1 VKLYKILI
9 ADDEYLERKAL
20 GIILEDKVQL
30 NEIEIVGF
38 ASNGNEVVK
47 MAREREPDI
56 IFMDIKMLGLN
67 GLNAIKMIKEYLHDV
82 KFVILTAYDEF
93 DYAHKA
99 LELNIDEYLLKPVR
113 PDKIREVVE
122 NLVEEI
128 KISRKEEE
136 MKQDIK
142 EKLNMV
148 LPYIKMSFV
157 FDLIFLNIDTIEEI
171 KSRTQFFDIEDMPS
185 AVMIADIDKFAR
197 TTSGENEV
205 QRQLMKKEVFSVI
218 KKFGEKYP
226 SLMIVP
232 MSSDKIVI
240 LYFGGN
246 TFENRQI
253 KNWLRQIGEEMCD
266 EVKNKT
272 EFTITIGIGSYYDD
286 PRKVDRS
293 YHEAIAAV
301 KDSLLSGVNSTVH
314 WEDIKSKDFA
324 DIGYPYDIE
333 TKLVEK
339 LKSRKTKQI
348 PEIVD
353 TLFKSWCISDDFD
366 FNLSKSRMLELLG
379 VLSRS
384 AVEVGAN
391 FKDISPLN
399 YKYTQKL
406 FKVSTPEEMKDWLK
420 SLLLKLSDQIDH
432 FSDDFKDNIIYDGI
446 KFIQSNYEK
455 DITLT
460 EAAEASNLS
469 VHYFSRLFKKEMG
482 ITFKEYLTK
491 LRMED
496 AKRKLKNRD
505 ANISRIAKEI
515 GYRNPS
521 YFSKVFKEYEGK
533 SPSEYRNC

>member
-1 VKLYKILI
+1 MYKILI

-20 GIILEDKVQL
+20 GIILEDKIQL

-38 ASNGNEVVK
+38 AANGNEVVK

-67 GLNAIKMIKEYLHDV
+67 GLKAIKMIKEYLKNV

-122 NLVEEI
+122 NLIEKI
-128 KISRKEEE
+128 KNTREEEE
-136 MKQDIK
+136 MKQDIR
-142 EKLNMV
+142 EKLDMV
-148 LPYIKMSFV
+148 LPYIKMAFV
-157 FDLIFLNIDTIEEI
+157 FDLIYLNIDTVEEI

-197 TTSGENEV
+197 TTSGANEV
-205 QRQLMKKEVFSVI
+205 KRQLMKKEVFSVI
-218 KKFGEKYP
+218 KKFGEKYS
-226 SLMIVP
+226 SLMVVP

-240 LYFGGN
+240 LYFGGKIY
-246 TFENRQI
+246 ENRQI
-253 KNWLRQIGEEMCD
+253 KNWLRQIGEEMCE
-266 EVKNKT
+266 EVKSKT
-272 EFTITIGIGSYYDD
+272 EFTITIGIGSYYED

-293 YHEAIAAV
+293 YHEAVAAV
-301 KDSLLSGVNSTVH
+301 KDSLLSGVNSTIH

-324 DIGYPYDIE
+324 DIGYPYEIE
-333 TKLVEK
+333 RKLVEK
-339 LKSRKTKQI
+339 LKSRKIKQI

-366 FNLSKSRMLELLG
+366 LNLSKSRMLELLG

-399 YKYTQKL
+399 YEYTQKL
-406 FKVSTPEEMKDWLK
+406 FKISSSEAMKEWLK
-420 SLLLKLSDQIDH
+420 SLLFILSDQIDQ
-432 FSDDFKDNIIYDGI
+432 FADDFKDNIIYDGI

-455 DITLT
+455 DITLP

-496 AKRKLKNRD
+496 AKRKLKTRD

-521 YFSKVFKEYEGK
+521 YFSKVFKDYEGK

>member
-38 ASNGNEVVK
+38 AANGNEVVK

-67 GLNAIKMIKEYLHDV
+67 GLNAIKMIKEYLYDV

-122 NLVEEI
+122 NLIKEI
-128 KISRKEEE
+128 EISRKEEE

-218 KKFGEKYP
+218 KNFGEKYP
-226 SLMIVP
+226 SLMVVP

-246 TFENRQI
+246 IYKNRQI
-253 KNWLRQIGEEMCD
+253 KNWLRQIGEEMCE
-266 EVKNKT
+266 EVNNKT
-272 EFTITIGIGSYYDD
+272 DFTITIGIGSYYDD

-301 KDSLLSGVNSTVH
+301 KDSLISGVNSTIH

-324 DIGYPYDIE
+324 DISYPYEIE